1 MRDLSTAIAETTS
14 HLIATLT
21 YSIPRDHSIVSAL
34 DKLLFLLKKIFFVRK
49 TIVVDTVK
57 KLRF

>member
-1 MRDLSTAIAETTS
+1 MITLGSGDAASRMPWRYFSR
-14 HLIATLT
+14 ATLP
-21 YSIPRDHSIVSAL
+21 YSHSIVSAL